1 MKTESEIVRRMQ
13 DIEYA
18 LLGKALVF
26 EDCTEYVLRQLA
38 NYEFK
43 CSHHKNIFRVFK
55 YLKDN
60 SLPISIDSTW
70 EELLRRHIKDI
81 DKSYLGLMLH
91 DALFEE
97 KLRSVSHTV
106 RLDDLS
112 VCSAEENLSNFIF
125 HSFNEY
131 NENPLR
137 RAPFLLLDRI
147 KDRLDKTIAKTF
159 SIRSARGRSIYDIFS
174 QAETGVLA
182 RIKKRRTAFSE
193 KQDAFYD
200 GLPTGYQDIDKDR
213 QGSTDRAGLKIKENE
228 MDNQEIEREID
239 KIGYGNSGNPENRVP
254 DVPFSYSHAVLY
266 AAVWPCADSGGQ
278 WKWRAPAGGL

>member
-97 KLRSVSHTV
+97 KLRSVSHTAL
-106 RLDDLS
+106 LDDLS

-137 RAPFLLLDRI
+137 RSPFLLLDRI

-200 GLPTGYQDIDKDR
+200 GLPTGYKDID
-213 QGSTDRAGLKIKENE
+213 IKGVVLAN
-228 MDNQEIEREID
+228 
-239 KIGYGNSGNPENRVP
+239 GNFVII
-254 DVPFSYSHAVLY
+254 
-266 AAVWPCADSGGQ
+266 AA
-278 WKWRAPAGGL
+278 RLL